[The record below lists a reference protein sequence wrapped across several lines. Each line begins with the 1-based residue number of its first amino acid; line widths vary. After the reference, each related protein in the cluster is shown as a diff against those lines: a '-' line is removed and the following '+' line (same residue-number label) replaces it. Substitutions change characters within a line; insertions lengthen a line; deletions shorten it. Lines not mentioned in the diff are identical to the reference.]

1 MSERTYELG
10 LDSFLAVT
18 ADENGRP
25 IPGDQVIRNAVEEG
39 VLAEQ
44 VGIDS
49 FNIGEHYRDDMMDSA
64 SHVVLAAIAG
74 RTEHSNLGR
83 TVVGLS
89 MDEGGRL
96 RTK

>member
-18 ADENGRP
+18 ADGNGQP

-44 VGIDS
+44 VGIIPS
-49 FNIGEHYRDDMMDSA
+49 TSA
-64 SHVVLAAIAG
+64 STIA
-74 RTEHSNLGR
+74 T
-83 TVVGLS
+83 T
-89 MDEGGRL
+89 
-96 RTK
+96 